1 MTLKVVGWKL
11 QIGVSGM
18 SSKFLFS
25 ESAAF
30 VQENIGKLQTENLQ
44 RYRGVFHF
52 FDLVVQKEKD
62 FVCL

>member
-1 MTLKVVGWKL
+1 MTLKVVGWKP

-30 VQENIGKLQTENLQ
+30 VQENIGKIQTENLQ

-62 FVCL
+62 FVYL